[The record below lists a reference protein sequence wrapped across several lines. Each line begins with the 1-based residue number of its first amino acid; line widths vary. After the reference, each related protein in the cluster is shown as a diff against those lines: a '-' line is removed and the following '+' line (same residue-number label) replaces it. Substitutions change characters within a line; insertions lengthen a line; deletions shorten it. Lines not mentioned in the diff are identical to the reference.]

1 VRVLLRP
8 IWFLLALVFL
18 VEAWLWDHL
27 APPIARLVALLPF
40 KPLRDAIAAAIA
52 RLPAWLTVFVFAIP
66 GLVLLPFKLAGLW
79 LIATGH
85 PLLGLLAFLLAK
97 TVGLA
102 ITAFLY
108 ETCRPKLMELAWF
121 RSLSAW
127 LARLR
132 DWALRQTAPA
142 RRRIRALKRLIIS
155 KVAPWRRR
163 GRGLASRLRARVHR
177 NYEAR

>member
-1 VRVLLRP
+1 MRILLRP

-27 APPIARLVALLPF
+27 APPVARLVALLPF

-121 RSLSAW
+121 RGLSAW
-127 LARLR
+127 LSRIR
-132 DWALRQTAPA
+132 DWALLQTAPE
-142 RRRIRALKRLIIS
+142 RRRIRAVKRLILR
-155 KVAPWRRR
+155 KVAPWRR
-163 GRGLASRLRARVHR
+163 RGLASRLRARVHR

>member
-1 VRVLLRP
+1 
-8 IWFLLALVFL
+8 
-18 VEAWLWDHL
+18 
-27 APPIARLVALLPF
+27 
-40 KPLRDAIAAAIA
+40 
-52 RLPAWLTVFVFAIP
+52 VFVFAIP

-121 RSLSAW
+121 RGLSAW

-142 RRRIRALKRLIIS
+142 LRRIRAIKRLIIH
-155 KVAPWRRR
+155 KVAPWRR
-163 GRGLASRLRARVHR
+163 RGLASRLRARVHR

>member
-1 VRVLLRP
+1 MRTLLRP

-40 KPLRDAIAAAIA
+40 KPLRDAIAAGIA
-52 RLPAWLTVFVFAIP
+52 RLPPWLTVFVFAIP

-85 PLLGLLAFLLAK
+85 PLLGLLTFLMAK

-127 LARLR
+127 MVQAR

-142 RRRIRALKRLIIS
+142 RRRIHAIKRLILR
-155 KVAPWRRR
+155 KVAPLRR
-163 GRGLASRLRARVHR
+163 RGLASRLRARVHR
-177 NYEAR
+177 HYEAR